1 MSHTIFPSRQCP
13 YCDLFV
19 GTNRLTAAALG
30 SHSLIP
36 RQVQRQTCC
45 CPAEANSTDL
55 LIWLLCTLQV
65 CVGFGEGRREAAGPP
80 HCVYGPSGSNT
91 GADSCSIFKI
101 TSFPSL
107 HIRYE
112 PKRCKQYSNQW
123 SRLSLIF
130 IGWLD
135 SWVPAPGQ
143 KLNQLQTWGIHFS
156 RAFRRE
162 TCQML

>member
-1 MSHTIFPSRQCP
+1 MFYTIFPSRQCP
-13 YCDLFV
+13 SCDLSFM

-55 LIWLLCTLQV
+55 LIWSLCTLQV
-65 CVGFGEGRREAAGPP
+65 CVWALAREAAAPP
-80 HCVYGPSGSNT
+80 LCVHGPSGSNT

-107 HIRYE
+107 YIRYE
-112 PKRCKQYSNQW
+112 PKRYKQYSNQW

-156 RAFRRE
+156 WAFRRE